1 MKAKKINTY
10 IFDLDDTL
18 YEEIQFVKAGMMSVC
33 LYVSKK
39 YGLECKELF
48 DYCMELL
55 EKEGRGKIFDNLC
68 AKYELD
74 EKVSELVKIYRG
86 TEPNL
91 SLYEDAEE
99 CLLELKKQGFK
110 LGDITDGNAK
120 VQGAKVRGLGLNK
133 LVDAVL
139 LTDEMRRDDGSSFSK
154 PAAEVYEE
162 CLKMLGAKPDE
173 SVYVGDNPNKDFIG
187 ARKLGMGTVHI
198 VRDRGMFVGAKVS
211 EEYEADKK
219 IHSLKELI

>member
-74 EKVSELVKIYRG
+74 DRPI
-86 TEPNL
+86 
-91 SLYEDAEE
+91 EE
-99 CLLELKKQGFK
+99 GCNCPTCRKYSRAYIRHLLK
-110 LGDITDGNAK
+110 AK
-120 VQGAKVRGLGLNK
+120 
-133 LVDAVL
+133 
-139 LTDEMRRDDGSSFSK
+139 E
-154 PAAEVYEE
+154 
-162 CLKMLGAKPDE
+162 MLGMRLCVLHNLYFYNTMMEEIRNALDKGEFLSYKRAKL
-173 SVYVGDNPNKDFIG
+173 
-187 ARKLGMGTVHI
+187 AGM
-198 VRDRGMFVGAKVS
+198 
-211 EEYEADKK
+211 EENNEN
-219 IHSLKELI
+219 